1 MNSITRLTLVALAA
15 ALVSAG
21 CFSGAYALAT
31 ANDSGNH
38 EIVTREIPW
47 DDSTSLTLGVRSV
60 VKYVQAPGAGKVVAR
75 GPHRSVS
82 TLVVGNG
89 DIHDQLL
96 HTGSTLE
103 IVVTAPAI
111 SRFHLNGE
119 SRLTI
124 EGYDQKEL
132 FVSTEGKAAL
142 DAAGRVNDVTI
153 EMKGSGTVNLARLT
167 TDNASASVGGMSTLV
182 VAPSMDANL
191 NVRNYASV
199 VLVSRPKVLKTSLI
213 DSGRVLD
220 ATSP

>member
-1 MNSITRLTLVALAA
+1 M
-15 ALVSAG
+15 
-21 CFSGAYALAT
+21 
-31 ANDSGNH
+31 
-38 EIVTREIPW
+38 
-47 DDSTSLTLGVRSV
+47 
-60 VKYVQAPGAGKVVAR
+60 
-75 GPHRSVS
+75 S

-142 DAAGRVNDVTI
+142 DAAGRVNDVKI

-199 VLVSRPKVLKTSLI
+199 VLVSRQKVLETSLI
-213 DSGRVLD
+213 ASV
-220 ATSP
+220 